1 LEAGNAYSHRDRGHH
16 HRCALRHAR
25 PTPAASAVNR
35 TANRLTVAAP
45 LLAVLALLGAG
56 SGSALA
62 ASTNP
67 ASDQYGG
74 GADVLGE
81 TAGGSLPFT
90 GINLIVLLGLGLCMI
105 AAGLTVRRVSGRN
118 ASNSYR

>member
-1 LEAGNAYSHRDRGHH
+1 VSCAAHR
-16 HRCALRHAR
+16 
-25 PTPAASAVNR
+25 
-35 TANRLTVAAP
+35 
-45 LLAVLALLGAG
+45 LAVTAPVLAILALLGSG
-56 SGSALA
+56 PGSALA

-90 GINLIVLLGLGLCMI
+90 GINLIVLLGVGLCLV
-105 AAGLTVRRVSGRN
+105 AVGFAVRHSAVDHGE
-118 ASNSYR
+118 

>member
-1 LEAGNAYSHRDRGHH
+1 
-16 HRCALRHAR
+16 
-25 PTPAASAVNR
+25 VNR
-35 TANRLTVAAP
+35 TPLRLAVAVP
-45 LLAVLALLGAG
+45 VLTVLALLGSG

-74 GADVLGE
+74 GVDVLGE

-90 GINLIVLLGLGLCMI
+90 GSNLIVLLGLGLCMV
-105 AAGLTVRRVSGRN
+105 AVGLAVRRLSRGT
-118 ASNSYR
+118 APNSHR

>member
-1 LEAGNAYSHRDRGHH
+1 MNRAPHR
-16 HRCALRHAR
+16 L
-25 PTPAASAVNR
+25 AV
-35 TANRLTVAAP
+35 AVPVLT
-45 LLAVLALLGAG
+45 VLALFGSG

-74 GADVLGE
+74 GAGVLGE

-90 GINLIVLLGLGLCMI
+90 GINLIALLGLGLCMV
-105 AAGLTVRRVSGRN
+105 AVGLAVRRLTGGTAPSSHR
-118 ASNSYR
+118 

>member
-1 LEAGNAYSHRDRGHH
+1 
-16 HRCALRHAR
+16 
-25 PTPAASAVNR
+25 VNR
-35 TANRLTVAAP
+35 AAYRLAVAAP
-45 LLAVLALLGAG
+45 VLAVLTLLGGG

-81 TAGGSLPFT
+81 TVGGSLPFT
-90 GINLIVLLGLGLCMI
+90 GINLIVLLGLGLCMV
-105 AAGLTVRRVSGRN
+105 AVGFTVRRLSGGN
-118 ASNSYR
+118 APNSPR